1 MLRNIT
7 HALSPTHTDVAS
19 AMTEIFT
26 GSQLATAAI
35 EAIKSE
41 LERKQA
47 EIDALRT
54 ALGALGGTRAPKAS
68 SGKGTRRARTEA
80 EKKAMSKA
88 MKAAWRRRKAATQ
101 VPAAKV
107 GKNAGKKAAAKKQAQ
122 AGSAAK
128 TA

>member
-1 MLRNIT
+1 
-7 HALSPTHTDVAS
+7 
-19 AMTEIFT
+19 
-26 GSQLATAAI
+26 
-35 EAIKSE
+35 
-41 LERKQA
+41 
-47 EIDALRT
+47 
-54 ALGALGGTRAPKAS
+54 
-68 SGKGTRRARTEA
+68 
-80 EKKAMSKA
+80 MSKA